1 MEKYTFYAD
10 YFGKKCNFA
19 AEMTQV
25 QFTALV
31 LMILLALKLQLLPV
45 KTVDKVSLGKTRWL
59 MTACMALLA
68 VQFMIQYA
76 LQLRNTGHVAQAIM
90 LNLAVF
96 IPCTNL
102 LSLAILYLLNESRV
116 NNIDRFIGLPTWMA
130 AMTLLFIGLKSD
142 GEPLMAQS
150 PILVWAE
157 IGASALYA
165 GMQAYY
171 FERHIRELRRLR
183 QALQDYYDRD
193 TDGLLSWMEVSIVLL
208 ALFALMV
215 PLIIFTNGRWLVIF
229 SLGIFGGIFYLI
241 DSFCLYVVSSASR
254 KVAEVKESEEET
266 ERDEETEA
274 GDDEAATR
282 QTEENLRHVEQAVK
296 QWTAAGG
303 YRENGITMPAAAAA
317 IGVPRYHLT
326 LWLKQ
331 HDIKYTQW
339 INDLRIADAKRLLE
353 EKSGWSNEAIADYC
367 GFSDRSYFQKKFKES
382 TGMTPTDY
390 LTSISKK

>member
-1 MEKYTFYAD
+1 
-10 YFGKKCNFA
+10 
-19 AEMTQV
+19 MTQV

-31 LMILLALKLQLLPV
+31 LMILLTLKLLLLPV

-68 VQFMIQYA
+68 VQFLIQYT

-102 LSLAILYLLNESRV
+102 LALAILYLLNESHV
-116 NNIDRFIGLPTWMA
+116 NNVDRYIGVPTWIA

-171 FERHIRELRRLR
+171 FTRHIRELRRLR

-208 ALFALMV
+208 ALFALIV
-215 PLIIFTNGRWLVIF
+215 PPIIFTNGWWLMIF
-229 SLGIFGGIFYLI
+229 SLTIFGGIFYLV
-241 DSFCLYVVSSASR
+241 DSFCLYVASSASS
-254 KVAEVKESEEET
+254 KVAEVKENEEQTERQDQEEEAEADEDAT
-266 ERDEETEA
+266 E
-274 GDDEAATR
+274 
-282 QTEENLRHVEQAVK
+282 QMQENLQRVEQAVK
-296 QWTAAGG
+296 RWTAEGG
-303 YRENGITMPAAAAA
+303 YRQNGITMPAAATA

-331 HDIKYTQW
+331 RNMKYTHW
-339 INDLRIADAKRLLE
+339 INDLRIDDAKRLLT

-367 GFSDRSYFQKKFKES
+367 GFSDRSYFQKKFKEA